1 MATHCSTLAWRIP
14 GTEEPRGLPSM
25 GSHRVGHHWSDLAAA
40 AGETLATRQVL
51 FLLNFA
57 IPDSKYP
64 SPPWFPQILVN
75 MRNRSWRSLLRLVP
89 VLPGPDPRPRG
100 VCWLLLRRH
109 CETCGHLRE
118 PESRECTGAQREARE
133 PACAN
138 PGAGGQRAVRV

>member
-1 MATHCSTLAWRIP
+1 MDKNIRICIVGGGP
-14 GTEEPRGLPSM
+14 AGLS
-25 GSHRVGHHWSDLAAA
+25 
-40 AGETLATRQVL
+40 AGMYLE
-51 FLLNFA
+51 
-57 IPDSKYP
+57 KKGY
-64 SPPWFPQILVN
+64 
-75 MRNRSWRSLLRLVP
+75 
-89 VLPGPDPRPRG
+89 LPGPDPRPRG